1 MCIYNIY
8 THIYIY
14 IYIYIYIIYN
24 ILNLRCAENR
34 AVQAGNIKLFAAV
47 NWRQIW

>member
-1 MCIYNIY
+1 MHIYKFN
-8 THIYIY
+8 IYIY
-14 IYIYIYIIYN
+14 IYCINMYVY

-47 NWRQIW
+47 NWRQI